1 MSTRE
6 KVLRKIKTTRIKMLR
21 HYALRHMS
29 KAHKLEDKAI
39 LLELKLKDQRRL
51 VDEIDEGFDAL
62 KEKNT

>member
-6 KVLRKIKTTRIKMLR
+6 KVLRKLKKLYIKMLR
-21 HYALRHMS
+21 HYATGHMS
-29 KAHKLEDKAI
+29 KAHKLEDKAM

-62 KEKNT
+62 KGKK